1 MASENPSIYLITGAN
16 RGLGLGLVAKFLARN
31 HTIVVAAVRDPAISA
46 KAFATL
52 PTGTDSKLVIVK
64 IDSSISSDAA
74 DAVKEL
80 NDVYGITRLD
90 VVVASAGIATHF
102 GSVLDTKPSQIQD
115 HVNTN
120 VYGPLTLFQAVFPLL
135 DVSPHPKFLLP
146 GSVNGSIAGLEKYP
160 YPDMLAYGSS
170 KAMAHFL
177 VRKIHIEHGGEK
189 GKLIAW
195 CAYPGF
201 VKTDT
206 GNAGA
211 RYFGMAEAIESVDN
225 AVTFLAK
232 TIDEA
237 TMENTGGRFPSIYG
251 GEIEWLYLQ
260 FYSIQTTLLY
270 QTVQTTSCRKYPS
283 ESNLSQPTL
292 WQ

>member
-1 MASENPSIYLITGAN
+1 MAFGNPSIYLITGAN
-16 RGLGLGLVAKFLARN
+16 RGIGLGLVANFLARN
-31 HTIVVAAVRDPAISA
+31 NTIVVAAVRDPDLSA
-46 KAFATL
+46 KTFATL
-52 PTGTDSKLVIVK
+52 LTGTDSKLIVVK
-64 IDSSISSDAA
+64 IDSNVASDAA

-80 NDVYGITRLD
+80 KDVYGITRLD
-90 VVVASAGIATHF
+90 VVVANAGIATHF
-102 GSVLDTKPSQIQD
+102 SSVLDVKPSQIQD

-135 DVSPHPKFLLP
+135 DASPHPKFLLP

-177 VRKIHIEHGGEK
+177 VRRIHIEHGGEK

-201 VKTDT
+201 VKTDM
-206 GNAGA
+206 GNEGA
-211 RYFGMAEAIESVDN
+211 KHFGMAEAIESVDN
-225 AVTFLAK
+225 ATTFLAK

-237 TMENTGGRFPSIYG
+237 TMASTGGRFPSIYG
-251 GEIEWLYLQ
+251 GEIEW
-260 FYSIQTTLLY
+260 
-270 QTVQTTSCRKYPS
+270 
-283 ESNLSQPTL
+283 
-292 WQ
+292 